1 MQGLISSRRGTALY
15 LVVWLFL
22 GAALGGVTVAAGED
36 AWLNAMI
43 FAIPV
48 TLVYSVSAGF
58 SAYYICRAYP
68 LAERAPFNVLMAL
81 GGAAT
86 LSALLWSAVVRAWNE
101 ACLLPGVPWAGIR
114 FTPQLAILVFGLGV
128 LLYGLLA
135 AINYLVTEFER
146 ARGAERRELESR
158 LMAQDAELRMLRT
171 QIDPHF
177 LFNSLNSISALTSQN
192 ARAAREM
199 TLQLAGFF
207 RQSLSMEAHK
217 KVALDQEMALIRHFL
232 AIEKV
237 RFGERLELREEVLEG
252 AGACLVP
259 PMIIQPLVENAIKHG
274 IAHLP
279 EGGWMRVAARRAG
292 SLLHICVENAVDA
305 GSGSLEHGKG
315 GGNGYGN
322 VKGNGSGIGL
332 ANVRQRLACAYGHEA
347 SVHWSQ
353 SGDVFSVAIAM
364 PAETKEEKICASS

>member
-1 MQGLISSRRGTALY
+1 MQDPISSRRAAALY
-15 LVVWLFL
+15 LVAWLFL
-22 GAALGGVTVAAGED
+22 GGALGGVTVATGDD
-36 AWLNAMI
+36 AWVNAMI
-43 FAIPV
+43 FAVPA
-48 TLVYSVSAGF
+48 TLVYAVSAGY

-81 GGAAT
+81 AAAAT
-86 LSALLWSAVVRAWNE
+86 LSALLWGGVVRGWNE
-101 ACLLPGVPWAGIR
+101 LCLLPGVPWAGIR
-114 FTPQLAILVFGLGV
+114 LTPQQSILVFGLGV

-135 AINYLVTEFER
+135 AVNYLVTEFER

-158 LMAQDAELRMLRT
+158 LMAQEAELRMLRT

-217 KVALDQEMALIRHFL
+217 KIALDQEIVLIRHFL

-237 RFGERLELREEVLEG
+237 RFGERLELREELREG
-252 AGACLVP
+252 AGTCLVP

-274 IAHLP
+274 IAQLP
-279 EGGWMRVAARRAG
+279 EGGWVRVAARRAG
-292 SLLHICVENAVDA
+292 SLLHISVENTVDA
-305 GSGSLEHGKG
+305 EAAGVQGADD
-315 GGNGYGN
+315 
-322 VKGNGSGIGL
+322 KGNGIGL

-347 SVHWSQ
+347 SIHWSQ
-353 SGDVFSVAIAM
+353 SGGVFSVAIAM
-364 PAETKEEKICASS
+364 PAETKEEQTCALS